1 MSNVIINDFGDI
13 IGYYSDLVKEIKE
26 DATKSLTANEYE
38 QVRQQ
43 LEVLEMLDE
52 WTDTDGLLIISEHN
66 GMGLTVEQYKGEQ
79 NGKI

>member
-43 LEVLEMLDE
+43 LEVLEMLDD
-52 WTDTDGLLIISEHN
+52 WTDTDGLLVISEHN
-66 GMGLTVEQYKGEQ
+66 GMGLTVEQYKGD
-79 NGKI
+79 NKK

>member
-1 MSNVIINDFGDI
+1 MSNVIINDLGDI

-43 LEVLEMLDE
+43 LEVLEMLDD

-66 GMGLTVEQYKGEQ
+66 GMGLTVEQYKGS
-79 NGKI
+79 K

>member
-66 GMGLTVEQYKGEQ
+66 GMGLTVEQYKGD
-79 NGKI
+79 K

>member
-43 LEVLEMLDE
+43 LEVLEMLDD
-52 WTDTDGLLIISEHN
+52 WTDTDGLLVISEHN
-66 GMGLTVEQYKGEQ
+66 GMGLTVEQYKGS
-79 NGKI
+79 K

>member
-26 DATKSLTANEYE
+26 DAIKSLTANEYE

-66 GMGLTVEQYKGEQ
+66 GMGLTVEQYKGD
-79 NGKI
+79 K